1 MKRRWPSVVKG
12 DQPESRMSKMDQTDQ
27 TATSDD
33 GLEEI
38 TIKVPADLYRAY
50 QRCTWILINETGRNQ
65 LEVMDEMVRDFL
77 VKHGC

>member
-1 MKRRWPSVVKG
+1 MEKKDKAPAS
-12 DQPESRMSKMDQTDQ
+12 EHN
-27 TATSDD
+27 
-33 GLEEI
+33 GLEEL

-50 QRCTWILINETGRNQ
+50 QRCTWILVNETGRDQ

>member
-1 MKRRWPSVVKG
+1 MEKKDKAPAS
-12 DQPESRMSKMDQTDQ
+12 
-27 TATSDD
+27 ANN
-33 GLEEI
+33 GLEEL

-50 QRCTWILINETGRNQ
+50 QRCTWILINETGRDQ